1 MLDMGFIPDVRK
13 IIYKLPVKEKRQTL
27 LFSATFSDEVMRLAS
42 AWMVNPEKI
51 DIQPSQ
57 VAVDSVEQK
66 IYIVTDQQKF
76 NLLKNII
83 NKDKPSKIIIFTNRR
98 DQAERL
104 TNKLISNGLKSSM
117 LSGAISQKKRL
128 SILEDFRLSKIKI
141 LVATDV
147 AGRGIHI
154 DGISH
159 VINFN
164 IPENPEDYVHR
175 IGRTGRAGAAGK
187 SITFACEIESF
198 ELPKIEKLLG
208 KELKCSLPPNY
219 LLEKN

>member
-1 MLDMGFIPDVRK
+1 
-13 IIYKLPVKEKRQTL
+13 
-27 LFSATFSDEVMRLAS
+27 
-42 AWMVNPEKI
+42 
-51 DIQPSQ
+51 
-57 VAVDSVEQK
+57 
-66 IYIVTDQQKF
+66 
-76 NLLKNII
+76 
-83 NKDKPSKIIIFTNRR
+83 
-98 DQAERL
+98 
-104 TNKLISNGLKSSM
+104 M

-128 SILEDFRLSKIKI
+128 NILEDFRLSKIKI

-175 IGRTGRAGAAGK
+175 IGRTGRAGAVGK